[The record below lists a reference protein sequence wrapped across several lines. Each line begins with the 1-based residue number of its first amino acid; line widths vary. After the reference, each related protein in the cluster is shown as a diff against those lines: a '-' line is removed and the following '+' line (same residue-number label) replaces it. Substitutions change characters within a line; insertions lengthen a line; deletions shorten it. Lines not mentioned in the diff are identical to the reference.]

1 MKGWGEHPLAQGV
14 LVGLFLLAL
23 AGAVAVVVRV
33 SRPPGVEVVLPT
45 PTPLPALHVHV
56 SGAVARPGRYILPLG
71 ARVADALDAAGG
83 ALPGADLDR
92 LNLARPLT
100 DGERVIVPLVG
111 TPLTASPGEGPAAAP
126 EGEPLDLNTASVQAL
141 QALPGIGPILAQR
154 IVDYRT
160 RFGPFTRVED
170 LLKVEGIGP
179 RTLERLRPF
188 VTVR

>member
-1 MKGWGEHPLAQGV
+1 MKGWGEHTLAQGV

-23 AGAVAVVVRV
+23 AGVVAVVVRV
-33 SRPPGVEVVLPT
+33 GRPPGVEVVLPT